1 MRTDGNGFQKGI
13 FKEEKAMSQ
22 MSSIAGT
29 YGTEYQSR
37 TEQTKKKQQN
47 AAVERMDRN
56 YGRVIGEPELS
67 DTAKEYYEK
76 LKKKYSNM
84 DFILVSPEMKQQAEA
99 KKGSY
104 LSSKELLVLIDS
116 DKIEKMATDENY
128 RRKYESIL
136 DSAMVQTQQMKK
148 DLGSN
153 AGAVTSFGMTFDDK
167 GNASFF
173 AVVDKSLA
181 AQKERITEKK
191 AEVAEE
197 KKAEA
202 KKEAKEAKNKR
213 GGKDSEVTTLTAS
226 SWQEL
231 LQKIQETLASDGT
244 GKTLTVAER
253 ALGQSIDYTV

>member
-1 MRTDGNGFQKGI
+1 
-13 FKEEKAMSQ
+13 MSQ
-22 MSSIAGT
+22 MSNVTGT

-37 TEQTKKKQQN
+37 TEQTRKKQQT

-76 LKKKYSNM
+76 LKKKYSGM
-84 DFILVSPEMKQQAEA
+84 DFILVSPEMKQAAEA
-99 KKGSY
+99 RKGSY

-136 DSAMVQTQQMKK
+136 DTAMVQTQQMKK

-153 AGAVTSFGMTFDDK
+153 AEAVTSFGLTFDDK

-191 AEVAEE
+191 AEAAQE
-197 KKAEA
+197 KKTEA
-202 KKEAKEAKNKR
+202 KKEAKNKR

-244 GKTLTVAER
+244 GKNLTAEEK
-253 ALGQSIDYTV
+253 ALGQSIDYTI

>member
-1 MRTDGNGFQKGI
+1 
-13 FKEEKAMSQ
+13 MSQ
-22 MSSIAGT
+22 MSNVTGT

-37 TEQTKKKQQN
+37 TEQTRKKQQT

-76 LKKKYSNM
+76 LKKKYSSM
-84 DFILVSPEMKQQAEA
+84 DFILVSPEMKQAAEA
-99 KKGSY
+99 RKGSY

-136 DSAMVQTQQMKK
+136 DTAMVQTQQMKK

-153 AGAVTSFGMTFDDK
+153 AEAVTSFGMTFDDK

-191 AEVAEE
+191 AEVAQE
-197 KKAEA
+197 KKTEA
-202 KKEAKEAKNKR
+202 KKEAKNKR

-244 GKTLTVAER
+244 GKNLTAEEK
-253 ALGQSIDYTV
+253 ALGQSIDYTI